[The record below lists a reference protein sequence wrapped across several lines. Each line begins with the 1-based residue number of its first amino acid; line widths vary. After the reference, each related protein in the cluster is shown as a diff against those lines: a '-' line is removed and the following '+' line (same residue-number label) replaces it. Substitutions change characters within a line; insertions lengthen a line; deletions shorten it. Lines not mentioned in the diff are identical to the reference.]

1 VTLSMTATCVT
12 VRGLTARTES
22 VAHKLY
28 LENLFLSPELFDD
41 FHIKTIN
48 CSTITP
54 NQTEIPVSFGKTMKL
69 KCGVKD

>member
-1 VTLSMTATCVT
+1 MTATCGT
-12 VRGLTARTES
+12 VRGLTARTEN
-22 VAHKLY
+22 VARKLY

-48 CSTITP
+48 CNIVTP
-54 NQTEIPVSFGKTMKL
+54 NQTEIPGNFGKTVKL